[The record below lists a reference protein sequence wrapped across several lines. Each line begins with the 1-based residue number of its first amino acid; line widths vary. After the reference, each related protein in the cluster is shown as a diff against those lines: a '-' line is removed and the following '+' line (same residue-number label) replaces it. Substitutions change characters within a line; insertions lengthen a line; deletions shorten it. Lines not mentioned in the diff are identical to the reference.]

1 MDSDERWEYARRVVS
16 NPTGHYIDEPHLD
29 VKPEWIERTIAEP
42 HHRGYDGSELYYRW
56 IDEMKHWLRVVV
68 EDDQLHTAYFDG
80 RLDKVFGRL
89 S

>member
-1 MDSDERWEYARRVVS
+1 MSSKERWEYARRVVS
-16 NPTGHYIDEPHLD
+16 NPTYHYIEEPHRD
-29 VKPEWIERTIAEP
+29 VRLEWIERTIAEP
-42 HHRGYDGSELYYRW
+42 NHQEYDGRNVYYGW

-80 RLDKVFGRL
+80 SLDKVFGRL